1 MTNRTT
7 VHLMM
12 QVAALTLSLG
22 LWGYILWYVG
32 GLDILLS
39 VLIFMGLAFPFIMVM
54 LNIISEETFNE
65 SVDKLNA
72 VKATILAGVEKAKG
86 NKVA

>member
-1 MTNRTT
+1 
-7 VHLMM
+7 MM

-54 LNIISEETFNE
+54 LNIISEEAFNE

-72 VKATILAGVEKAKG
+72 VRESIVGAVKKAKG

>member
-1 MTNRTT
+1 MINRTT

-12 QVAALTLSLG
+12 QTSAIAVSLG
-22 LWGYILWYVG
+22 LWGYIL
-32 GLDILLS
+32 
-39 VLIFMGLAFPFIMVM
+39 VM

>member
-1 MTNRTT
+1 
-7 VHLMM
+7 MM
-12 QVAALTLSLG
+12 QTSAIAVSLG

-54 LNIISEETFNE
+54 LNIISEEAFNE

-72 VKATILAGVEKAKG
+72 VRESIVGAVKKAKG